1 MYQPYPTDA
10 PTPVTPRPP
19 VPPSVAN
26 AVKVM
31 YVGALTSLL
40 GIVIDVVTVGAT
52 KTAIEKRSHNLTVSQ
67 INSVQ
72 HVLVTSFIIG
82 GVIGAA
88 VWIVLARLCRA
99 GKNGARITGTA
110 LFGLAT
116 LDTLVGAAVAPISGA
131 VRAWALVVWLV
142 GLVAVILL
150 WRRSSSAFF
159 KGTGPS

>member
-1 MYQPYPTDA
+1 MYQSYPAGTQMPA
-10 PTPVTPRPP
+10 RLRPP
-19 VPPSVAN
+19 VPPSVAT

-31 YVGALTSLL
+31 YAGALTSLI
-40 GIVIDVVTVGAT
+40 GIVFDVVTVHAT
-52 KTAIEKRSHNLTVSQ
+52 KTAIEKRSPNLTVSQ

-88 VWIVLARLCRA
+88 VWIVLARLCQA

-116 LDTLVGAAVAPISGA
+116 IDTLVGAAVAPLSGL
-131 VRAWALVVWLV
+131 VRIWALVVWLV
-142 GLVAVILL
+142 GLTAVVFL
-150 WRRSSSAFF
+150 WRRTSSAFF